1 MLRRTRVRPRTAL
14 RTAARRTLPAPAR
27 RALLT
32 STCRALPAA
41 ARRAPAL
48 VLVALAASALA
59 LLAGASPAA
68 AALPQQSGAVAAL
81 ATTNLQVFGPLTTS
95 RLASSVAVGD
105 VNGDGIDDMILGASD
120 PISKAGGAYV
130 IYGTEDGEPTKVTLA
145 ADGEI
150 PASQGFRI
158 VAPSGS
164 ELLAGRAV
172 ADAGDVNGDGYDDI
186 VVGANGIA
194 HNYGG
199 AFVIY
204 GGPHDGT
211 VELTEAGL
219 PEDVGFMLK
228 GLRTADNAG
237 ASLAGGEDVNG
248 DGIDDLVI
256 GDSGYDPNDPASPY
270 NTGAAFV
277 VYGREGER
285 PTVELGSVTA
295 NGEGFAIVGAEEG
308 SYLEAVGMA
317 GDVNGDGIDDVIVGA
332 TGTYRSSTFVGY
344 AAVVYG
350 AAHRGG
356 NVVLSRSGI
365 DPAVGFMLESS
376 AAGDGTGTSVTGTGD
391 VNADGYDD
399 VVIGAPWAGT
409 PGSAHV
415 VDGGATHGTVTLAP
429 TGPQGAAGFV
439 VHGPTQGS
447 LQAEAGTSVAG
458 GADVNGDGID
468 DTVIGAPSAGYVTS
482 GGSVTGL
489 GEAAVVYGVA
499 GGRGELT
506 LPAPKAEESMD
517 PSEGFLIR
525 GQYSESFFSSP
536 HDPPAGTKTIAL
548 GDVNGDGRADVLV
561 GTGYYRYLIGALGFG
576 TPTVSYPSATSA
588 TVGDPLD
595 LAPEGVKRTGDA
607 TFSVEPAL
615 PEGLALDPATGR
627 ITGTPTAPQ
636 PSTAY
641 TVTMDDL
648 AGTGTAAFAL
658 TVAAEEAGPG
668 GGENPGG
675 GGGPGGGDNPGS
687 GGGPGGGTS
696 PGGSGNPGGG
706 ASSGGSGSG
715 GSGAG
720 APRPHASP
728 HLTFG
733 GAHLAPHRL
742 VANAAGKVRRA
753 RLVFRLSRPATVR
766 VRIKGGGTT
775 LNLTLGHRPAGL
787 SKVSLTAKLAHRALR
802 PGRYRAILSA
812 TASGESTRRTVKFQ
826 VEAPGRG
833 Q

>member
-1 MLRRTRVRPRTAL
+1 MLRRSRVRPGT
-14 RTAARRTLPAPAR
+14 TL
-27 RALLT
+27 RALVKP
-32 STCRALPAA
+32 ALA
-41 ARRAPAL
+41 APAL
-48 VLVALAASALA
+48 AALA
-59 LLAGASPAA
+59 LASFALTLVAGAAPAA

-105 VNGDGIDDMILGASD
+105 VNGDGIDDMILGAGD
-120 PISKAGGAYV
+120 PIYKAGGAYV
-130 IYGTEDGEPTKVTLA
+130 IYGTDEGEPRKVTLA

-158 VAPSGS
+158 IAPSGS

-172 ADAGDVNGDGYDDI
+172 ADAGDINGDGYDDVI
-186 VVGANGIA
+186 VGANGIA

-219 PEDVGFMLK
+219 PESVGFMLK
-228 GLRTADNAG
+228 APGAVDDAGL
-237 ASLAGGEDVNG
+237 SLAGGEDVNG

-256 GDSGYDPNDPASPY
+256 GDSGYDPENPAPPF

-277 VYGREGER
+277 VYGQEGER

-295 NGEGFAIVGAEEG
+295 AGEGFAIIGAEEG

-317 GDVNGDGIDDVIVGA
+317 GDVNGDGVDDLIVGA
-332 TGTYRSSTFVGY
+332 TGTYRSNTFTGY

-350 AAHRGG
+350 AAGRSG
-356 NVVLSRSGI
+356 NVVLSRPGL

-376 AAGDGTGTSVTGTGD
+376 TAGDGTGTSVTGTGD

-399 VVIGAPWAGT
+399 VVIGAPWSGT
-409 PGSAHV
+409 PGSADV
-415 VDGGATHGTVTLAP
+415 VYGGAEHGTVTLAP

-439 VHGPTQGS
+439 VHGPTQGT
-447 LQAEAGTSVAG
+447 LRAEAGTAVAG

-468 DTVIGAPSAGYVTS
+468 DTVIAAPSAGYVTS
-482 GGSVTGL
+482 GGNVTGL

-548 GDVNGDGRADVLV
+548 GDVNGDGRPDVLV

-576 TPTVSYPSATSA
+576 TPTLTYPRATSA

-595 LAPEGVKRTGDA
+595 LGPEGVERTGDA
-607 TFSVEPAL
+607 SYSVSPAL

-627 ITGTPTAPQ
+627 ITGTPSAPQ
-636 PSTAY
+636 PSTTY

-648 AGTGTAAFAL
+648 AGTATAAFAL
-658 TVAAEEAGPG
+658 AVTEKTQPGG
-668 GGENPGG
+668 GGENSGG
-675 GGGPGGGDNPGS
+675 GGGGNGPNGGGGTGNAGS
-687 GGGPGGGTS
+687 GGGA
-696 PGGSGNPGGG
+696 G
-706 ASSGGSGSG
+706 ASAS
-715 GSGAG
+715 
-720 APRPHASP
+720 PRPIAPP
-728 HLTFG
+728 HLTLG
-733 GAHLAPHRL
+733 GVHFAPRTL
-742 VANAAGKVRRA
+742 VANAAGKVRQA
-753 RLVFRLSRPATVR
+753 RLVLRLSRPATVHL
-766 VRIKGGGTT
+766 RIKGGGTT
-775 LNLTLGHRPAGL
+775 LNLALGHRPAGL
-787 SKVSLTAKLAHRALR
+787 SKVSLTAKLAHRALL
-802 PGRYRAILSA
+802 PGRYRAIL
-812 TASGESTRRTVKFQ
+812 TAVAAGESTWRTVKFR
-826 VEAPGRG
+826 VKEAGRA
-833 Q
+833 

>member
-1 MLRRTRVRPRTAL
+1 MLRRSRVRPRTAL
-14 RTAARRTLPAPAR
+14 L
-27 RALLT
+27 
-32 STCRALPAA
+32 
-41 ARRAPAL
+41 
-48 VLVALAASALA
+48 ALASLALA
-59 LLAGASPAA
+59 LLAGAVPAA

-81 ATTNLQVFGPLTTS
+81 ATTNLQIFGPLTTS
-95 RLASSVAVGD
+95 RLASSIAVGD

-130 IYGTEDGEPTKVTLA
+130 IYGTEAGEPTKVTLA

-172 ADAGDVNGDGYDDI
+172 ADAGDINGDGYDDV

-219 PEDVGFMLK
+219 PESVGFMLK
-228 GLRTADNAG
+228 APGAVDNAG
-237 ASLAGGEDVNG
+237 LSLAGGEDVNG

-256 GDSGYDPNDPASPY
+256 GDSGYDPANPAAPY

-277 VYGREGER
+277 VYGQEGER

-317 GDVNGDGIDDVIVGA
+317 GDVNGDGVGDLIVGA
-332 TGTYRSSTFVGY
+332 TGTYRSGTFVGY

-350 AAHRGG
+350 AASRGG
-356 NVVLSRSGI
+356 NVVLSRSGL

-399 VVIGAPWAGT
+399 VVIGAPWSGT
-409 PGSAHV
+409 PGSADV
-415 VDGGATHGTVTLAP
+415 VYGGATHGTVTLAP

-447 LQAEAGTSVAG
+447 LRAEAGASVAG

-468 DTVIGAPSAGYVTS
+468 DTVIAAPSAGYVTS

-576 TPTVSYPSATSA
+576 TPTLAYPSATSA
-588 TVGDPLD
+588 TVGEPLD
-595 LAPEGVKRTGDA
+595 VGPEGVGRTGDA
-607 TFSVEPAL
+607 SFSVSPPLPA
-615 PEGLALDPATGR
+615 GLSLDPATGR
-627 ITGTPTAPQ
+627 ITGTPSAPR
-636 PSTAY
+636 PSATY
-641 TVTMDDL
+641 TVTMEDL
-648 AGTGTAAFAL
+648 AGSATADFTL
-658 TVAAEEAGPG
+658 SVDSAETQPG
-668 GGENPGG
+668 GGEHPGGGGSENPGG
-675 GGGPGGGDNPGS
+675 GESRGGGTGS
-687 GGGPGGGTS
+687 GGGGSSRPNGPS
-696 PGGSGNPGGG
+696 PHPAVPSHLTLTR
-706 ASSGGSGSG
+706 ARFT
-715 GSGAG
+715 
-720 APRPHASP
+720 PRPFV
-728 HLTFG
+728 LD
-733 GAHLAPHRL
+733 
-742 VANAAGKVRRA
+742 AAGKVTRA
-753 RLVFRLSRPATVR
+753 RLAFRLSRPASVR
-766 VRIKGGGTT
+766 LRIKGSGTS
-775 LNLTLGHRPAGL
+775 LTISLGRRPAGRSVL
-787 SKVSLTAKLAHRALR
+787 NLRTKLAHRTLA
-802 PGRYRAILSA
+802 PGRYRAVLSA
-812 TASGESTRRTVKFQ
+812 TTATESARRTVKLRIKD
-826 VEAPGRG
+826 AGRDQQAG
-833 Q
+833 PRRARAA